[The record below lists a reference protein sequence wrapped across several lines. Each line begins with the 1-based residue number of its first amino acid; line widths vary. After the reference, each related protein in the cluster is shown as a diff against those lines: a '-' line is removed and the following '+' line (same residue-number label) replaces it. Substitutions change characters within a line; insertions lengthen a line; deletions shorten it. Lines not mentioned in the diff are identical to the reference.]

1 MALNSVLTSIISYPT
16 IEVQGIVNYYNNMNF
31 NKKTVNKNT
40 TVYVNALVKDNNG
53 YIVPVTN
60 TYLFNVTIKVPYGN
74 LNTGPLT
81 TGITGPIV
89 AYNGFTGP
97 SQFFFSVLASTLG
110 DYKYKIQYDS
120 TQATGS
126 YGPIMMVATVD
137 TFRVI
142 DDDF

>member
-1 MALNSVLTSIISYPT
+1 MALNSVLTSIVSYPT

-40 TVYVNALVKDNNG
+40 TVFVNALVKDQNG
-53 YIVPVTN
+53 FIVPLNN

-74 LNTGPLT
+74 LTTGPLA
-81 TGITGPIV
+81 TGITGPMV
-89 AYNGFTGP
+89 SYNGITGP
-97 SQFFFSVLASTLG
+97 SQYFFTVLAQTTG

-120 TQATGS
+120 TQNTGS
-126 YGPIMMVATVD
+126 YGPQVAVATVD
-137 TFRVI
+137 TFRVV